1 VNRKAGPFAAG
12 LPTQPEEEGMNK
24 IVANYHRF
32 LDRLENF
39 TMATTCAILSMLFA
53 NESLGIV
60 TDLLGFSI
68 PWITEVSVLLFAWVI
83 FIGAGV
89 ITRKGAHISLDFLV
103 ERLPSGCRPF
113 LLILNTI
120 LMVFVSSIMVY
131 FGMKQAL
138 FVGQYQKTVYLQISL
153 FYLYLSVPAGGLL
166 VLLNAV
172 GAVLPGGRRQEV
184 SKIAKIE
191 ENPLY

>member
-1 VNRKAGPFAAG
+1 
-12 LPTQPEEEGMNK
+12 MNK